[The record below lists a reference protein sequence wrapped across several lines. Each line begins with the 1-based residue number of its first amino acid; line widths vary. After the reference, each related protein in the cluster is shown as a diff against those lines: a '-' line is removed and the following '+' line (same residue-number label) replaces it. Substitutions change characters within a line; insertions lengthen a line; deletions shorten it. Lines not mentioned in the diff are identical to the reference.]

1 MKQRIRHLL
10 SVLLVCAMVL
20 SLLPVS
26 VFATSSPGSGLLA
39 ENPRVVPEE
48 GLDIQGTVLKGISQ
62 EWLDRNKPADG
73 STFYIKVEVSDS
85 ITELGDGYGGFK
97 LGSGYDL
104 QIDFSNAT
112 SLTKINNQAAM
123 NGTALKGVLDLSN
136 TKLHTIGKSAFSGCT
151 GLAGV
156 ILPNTLKVLG
166 TSDGSAGSVF
176 KGCSGL
182 QFVRTA
188 SSQEDTIFELPA
200 NLEVIGNQS
209 FYRCTGLPAGTT
221 IEIPASVT
229 YMGSEVFH
237 YTPSV
242 TTIVVKATNASNY
255 NGGAFMGNN
264 YGLGKRLTVFNNSA
278 AKNTFVPNGSNSY
291 ANSLTYEFTLHYDEK
306 GGTDIK
312 TEPKLWG
319 QAVNVCKNA
328 DGSWAVNNNYEIPKA
343 DPGTVPTGYE
353 GGWAY
358 QDKLL
363 TPKTILKPDGD
374 DLYLDIQNV
383 LQNPTIEFIVNG
395 GVVEAT
401 DTHPKLQVPVGST
414 IGVQV
419 SHPLEN
425 AEDSNVKVK
434 FEYKWTDVWKDG
446 SQGPRMEEDGF
457 GRYNLWNNPDVKN
470 IITINGLKDER
481 TTSEN
486 YTGENYGDGY
496 YLVEIYG
503 YSCPK
508 SGGEWKLFYK
518 SASTVIGSDPDRT
531 VNTAYL
537 FDVTVSENPI
547 TVTPVDIT
555 VYMGGEQGSNHITE
569 DGTIITNSTS
579 LPEFGFRFAGNDG
592 LNPMDIQFREEGTG
606 KAWNVVKYNSTAE
619 DIYKIVPAVG
629 GQDPVRLLFT
639 DDTGKAIVSDE
650 FTVGV
655 EVNKHFNMGIYS
667 GGVDQKKVYAVNKKT
682 GERIEFYNVE
692 TKTGILNVRGTTK
705 DVQYADLN
713 QTVELGKPGV
723 SASKDTKFTINNGS
737 VEVVDTSGIALLFDN
752 IIESTSS
759 ESNRTQLLEARA
771 AKALDELNKPVASNM
786 VRNYDMKYL
795 DLVDRHNGNTW
806 VKASKDVTVS
816 WPYPAGTD
824 KNTGFTLL
832 HFEGLHR
839 DMASN
844 EVAADIAS
852 CTVSTVTNIRKT
864 DTHIEFEIGTGG
876 FSPFAL
882 VWEST
887 KPVDPNPGTR
897 DDYTLHYVTNGGN
910 HLSSETK
917 SSSWTK
923 DYEDLPIPVRDG
935 YTFEGWYWD
944 LRLTEPVTGDVKVDK
959 TTVTLYAKWSGGSYG
974 PDDTGVSKWLET
986 DEHNAFLSGYPDGS
1000 FQADKNMTRAEVAQM
1015 FYALLLDKNV
1025 TITKSFSDVPS
1036 DAWYAKAVNTLSS
1049 LGMLGGYPDGTFRP
1063 DAPITRAEFA
1073 AIALAFAYDP
1083 ASASCSYTDV
1093 SANAWYYTYVAQATT
1108 YGWIGGYPDGSFRPN
1123 NSITRAEVAVIV
1135 NNMLG
1140 RDADESYINR
1150 NADELVSFVDLS
1162 KNHWAYYTIME
1173 STNSHDYTASSN
1185 GESWKA

>member
-1 MKQRIRHLL
+1 MYFSL
-10 SVLLVCAMVL
+10 SVPDNVTTIA
-20 SLLPVS
+20 SDGFRDS
-26 VFATSSPGSGLLA
+26 YSSEKTNNGAVTYNNNLGRY
-39 ENPRVVPEE
+39 NVV
-48 GLDIQGTVLKGISQ
+48 
-62 EWLDRNKPADG
+62 A
-73 STFYIKVEVSDS
+73 
-85 ITELGDGYGGFK
+85 
-97 LGSGYDL
+97 
-104 QIDFSNAT
+104 IDFSDAT
-112 SLTKINNQAAM
+112 SLTTIKSQAAM
-123 NGTALKGVLDLSN
+123 GCSNLSGVLDLSN
-136 TKLHTIGKSAFSGCT
+136 TKVETIGKNAFKECT
-151 GLAGV
+151 GLTGV
-156 ILPNTLKVLG
+156 ILPNTLKSIG
-166 TSDGSAGSVF
+166 SDNAGSVF
-176 KGCSGL
+176 YGCISL
-182 QFVRTA
+182 EYVRA
-188 SSQEDTIFELPA
+188 VDGAPNAVFELPKT
-200 NLEVIGNQS
+200 LEYLGNQS
-209 FYRCTGLPAGTT
+209 FYKCTGLPAGTT

-242 TTIVVKATNASNY
+242 TTIVVKATDASNY
-255 NGGAFMGNN
+255 NGGAFKGDK

-278 AKNTFVPNGSNSY
+278 AKKTFVPSGSGLY
-291 ANSLTYEFTLHYDEK
+291 TNSLTYEFTLHYGEE
-306 GGTDIK
+306 GSTDVK
-312 TEPKLWG
+312 TEPKLYG
-319 QAVNVCKNA
+319 QAVNVCKT
-328 DGSWAVNNNYEIPKA
+328 DGVWAVDENYVIPEA
-343 DPGTVPTGYE
+343 ELPEPVVGYT

-358 QDKLL
+358 KDKLL

-395 GVVEAT
+395 DVVKTT
-401 DTHPKLQVPVGST
+401 DTYPEFQVPAGST

-425 AEDSNVKVK
+425 AEDSDVKVK
-434 FEYKWTDVWKDG
+434 FEYEWTDVWDG
-446 SQGPRMEEDGF
+446 GKEGPRMKEDGF
-457 GRYNLWNNPDVKN
+457 GRYNLWDNPDVKN

-897 DDYTLHYVTNGGN
+897 DDYTLHYVTNGGK

-917 SSSWTK
+917 SSAWTK

-974 PDDTGVSKWLET
+974 PDDTGVSDWLET